1 LPSQELHERDKRCA
15 DLIIAHL
22 NVCLDWIVVGRP
34 MIILPVLAH
43 IAVHSLPHPDI
54 AARATQE
61 LRSTSGQFNEA
72 GGGKW
77 AVREVGRRSACVV
90 LQKRKEINDGH
101 IMDLRLGL
109 LVG

>member
-1 LPSQELHERDKRCA
+1 VR
-15 DLIIAHL
+15 
-22 NVCLDWIVVGRP
+22 LDWIVVGRP

-54 AARATQE
+54 AVRATQE

-101 IMDLRLGL
+101 IMDLRLDL